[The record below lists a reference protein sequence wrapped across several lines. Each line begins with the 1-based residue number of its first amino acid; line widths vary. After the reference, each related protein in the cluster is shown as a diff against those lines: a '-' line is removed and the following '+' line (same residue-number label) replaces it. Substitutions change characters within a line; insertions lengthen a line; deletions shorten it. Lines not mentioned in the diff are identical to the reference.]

1 MAADGS
7 NPGTAQFPVRVTR
20 SARRRRT
27 VSARFDAGTL
37 VVSIPAGFTPAQERE
52 WVEKMRGR
60 MLRRGS
66 GTRASDASLAR
77 RAAELSRDYLGGR
90 AVPVSVRWVDNQAS
104 RWGSATP
111 AHGTIRISRA
121 VAAMPAY
128 VRDYVL
134 LHELAH
140 LIEPGHTPR
149 FWGLLGRYERLERA
163 RGYLA
168 GYAAARG
175 LPDAGD
181 DADDSGEDAGDDA
194 DV

>member
-1 MAADGS
+1 MRLTPRAMRLAES
-7 NPGTAQFPVRVTR
+7 ATTRV
-20 SARRRRT
+20 
-27 VSARFDAGTL
+27 
-37 VVSIPAGFTPAQERE
+37 
-52 WVEKMRGR
+52 
-60 MLRRGS
+60 
-66 GTRASDASLAR
+66 AR

-175 LPDAGD
+175 IGRLRVASVRCGAQPGPFGKAGRVGGQHPDPQVGGAVPGQRLGQHGPGERRRGRRPVGVCGD
-181 DADDSGEDAGDDA
+181 PEQLGAARTGAEE
-194 DV
+194 